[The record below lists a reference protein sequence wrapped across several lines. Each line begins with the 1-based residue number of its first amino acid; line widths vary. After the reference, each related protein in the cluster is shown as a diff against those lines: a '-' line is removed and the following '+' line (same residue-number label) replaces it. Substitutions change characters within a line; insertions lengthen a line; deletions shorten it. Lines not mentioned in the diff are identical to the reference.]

1 MNVTVNGVRLNVEER
16 GAGPAVLL
24 LHGFPDAGD
33 LWRHQVPAL
42 VEAGYR
48 VITMD
53 LRGFGDSDRPTEVR
67 EYRPEVVVRDITGVL
82 DHFGVDRVHLVG
94 HDWGGVIAWT
104 SAVTNPDRLA
114 SLTCLSTGHPAA
126 YRDAGWAQREK
137 GWYTLLFQFDIAGTW
152 LLRDDARN
160 LREALTEH
168 PDAEAAIARLR
179 RPGAVDAALGLYR
192 AWAPPESLV
201 AEPHPYPRI
210 PVPVMG
216 VWSSRD
222 RFLTEEQM
230 TGSAAYVSGPW
241 RYERI
246 AGRGPLAAARGAGE
260 DHRTLAGLSRSHPR
274 VTRLRAVKP
283 R

>member
-1 MNVTVNGVRLNVEER
+1 MNLTVNGVSLRVEES
-16 GAGPAVLL
+16 GAGPTVLL
-24 LHGFPDAGD
+24 LHGFPDSSD

-42 VEAGYR
+42 VGAGYR
-48 VITMD
+48 VLTMD
-53 LRGFGDSDRPTEVR
+53 LRGFGESERPAEVA
-67 EYRPEVVVRDITGVL
+67 EYRPEAVIGDITGVL

-104 SAVTNPDRLA
+104 VATTNPDRLA

-137 GWYTLLFQFDIAGTW
+137 GWYTLLFQFEIAGAW

-168 PDAEAAIARLR
+168 PDAEAAVERLR
-179 RPGAVDAALGLYR
+179 RPGAVDASLGLYR
-192 AWAPPESLV
+192 AWAPPESLL
-201 AEPHPYPRI
+201 ARPHPYPSI

-216 VWSSRD
+216 VWSTRD

-241 RYERI
+241 RYERVEDVGHWLPLEAPAKI
-246 AGRGPLAAARGAGE
+246 TELLLDFLGSTGR
-260 DHRTLAGLSRSHPR
+260 
-274 VTRLRAVKP
+274 
-283 R
+283 